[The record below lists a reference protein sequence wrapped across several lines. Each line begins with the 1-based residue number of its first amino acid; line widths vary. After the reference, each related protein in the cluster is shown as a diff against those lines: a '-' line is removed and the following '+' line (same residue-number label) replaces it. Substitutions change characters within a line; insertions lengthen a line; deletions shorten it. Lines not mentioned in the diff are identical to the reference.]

1 MKLFSKSAGKCLT
14 VATTCL
20 LLMGCDQD
28 APAGD
33 TTLVA
38 SDPLSYVATQPNANE
53 ASIMSTQTTDGL
65 PTIEPE
71 SIESALTGPAAMA
84 LLDIPGVT
92 GIGAGACEAE
102 SVNASIPDN
111 CILIY
116 LSDTEATEVLNQLP
130 PSIEGFPVIIRAGG
144 RLSIDAL

>member
-1 MKLFSKSAGKCLT
+1 MKLFSQSAARCLT
-14 VATTCL
+14 LGTTCL

-28 APAGD
+28 APAGE
-33 TTLVA
+33 TTMVA

-53 ASIMSTQTTDGL
+53 ASIMSTQQTDGL

-84 LLDIPGVT
+84 LLNIPGVT
-92 GIGAGACEAE
+92 GIGAGVCEGE
-102 SVNASIPDN
+102 SVNASNPDD

-116 LSDTEATEVLNQLP
+116 LSDTADTEVVNQLP
-130 PSIEGFPVIIRAGG
+130 ASLEGFAVIVRTGG
-144 RLSIDAL
+144 SLSIDAL